1 MHSLEIN
8 PEITVSRISKF
19 IVKRIDDAK
28 ANGVIIGL
36 SGGIDSSVTA
46 ALCVRALGHEKT
58 FGLLMPTQTTQQQ
71 DIDDAI
77 KSATLLGVKYAIE
90 DISPS
95 LNAFKQ
101 FQVFDPERKIVN
113 GNLATRFR
121 MGLLYYYANLHNWL
135 VIGTGN
141 KSELLVGYFT
151 KFGDGGCDILPLGDL
166 FKCQVRQLAE
176 YLDIPPEIIK
186 KAPSAG
192 LWPGQTDES
201 ELGISY
207 NDLDIILSSLEQLMT
222 PDEISKEF
230 NIPLEIIKKVEIMLR
245 KSQHKRIGPMVF
257 KMGSRT
263 PGFDWRLSIISG
275 ET

>member
-8 PEITVSRISKF
+8 PEIAVSRISRF

-36 SGGIDSSVTA
+36 SGGLDSSVTA

-77 KSATLLGVKYAIE
+77 KIATLLDVKYAIE

-101 FQVFDPERKIVN
+101 FQVFDPEKKLIN
-113 GNLATRFR
+113 GNLAARLR
-121 MGLLYYYANLHNWL
+121 MSLLYYYANLHNWL

-166 FKCQVRQLAE
+166 YKCQVRQLAD
-176 YLDIPPEIIK
+176 YLEIPQEIIK
-186 KAPSAG
+186 KMPSAG
-192 LWPGQTDES
+192 LWHGQTDED
-201 ELGISY
+201 ELGTKY
-207 NDLDIILSSLEQLMT
+207 DTLDKILSGLEQLMI
-222 PDEISKEF
+222 PNEISKEF
-230 NIPLEIIKKVEIMLR
+230 DIPLEVIKKVEIMLR
-245 KSQHKRIGPMVF
+245 KSEHKRMGPIIF

-263 PGFDWRLSIISG
+263 PGFDWRLSIASK

>member
-1 MHSLEIN
+1 MLSLEIN
-8 PEITVSRISKF
+8 PEIAVSRISKF

-28 ANGVIIGL
+28 VNGVIIGL

-46 ALCVRALGHEKT
+46 ALCVHALGHEKT

-71 DIDDAI
+71 DVDDAI
-77 KSATLLGVKYAIE
+77 KIANLLGMKYAIE

-101 FQVFDPERKIVN
+101 FQVFDPEKKLAN
-113 GNLATRFR
+113 GNLAARLR
-121 MGLLYYYANLHNWL
+121 MILLYYYANLHNWL

-166 FKCQVRQLAE
+166 YKCQVRQLAE
-176 YLDIPPEIIK
+176 YLEIPPEIIK
-186 KAPSAG
+186 KTPSAG
-192 LWPGQTDES
+192 LWPGQTDED
-201 ELGISY
+201 ELGIKY
-207 NDLDIILSSLEQLMT
+207 DTLDQILSSFEQLML
-222 PDEISKEF
+222 PNEISKEF
-230 NIPLEIIKKVEIMLR
+230 NIPLEVIKKVENMLR
-245 KSQHKRIGPMVF
+245 KSEHKRIGPMIF

-263 PGFDWRLSIISG
+263 PGFDWRLSITSG
-275 ET
+275 EK

>member
-1 MHSLEIN
+1 MHSLKIN
-8 PEITVSRISKF
+8 SEITVSRICKF

-28 ANGVIIGL
+28 TNGVIIGL

-77 KSATLLGVKYAIE
+77 KIATLLGVKYAIE
-90 DISPS
+90 NISPS
-95 LNAFKQ
+95 INGFKQ
-101 FQVFDPERKIVN
+101 FKVFDPKRKIVN
-113 GNLATRFR
+113 GNLAARFR
-121 MGLLYYYANLHNWL
+121 MSLLYYYANLHNWL

-151 KFGDGGCDILPLGDL
+151 KFGDGGCDLLPIGDL
-166 FKCQVRQLAE
+166 YKCQVRQLAE
-176 YLDIPPEIIK
+176 YLDIPPEIIN

-192 LWPGQTDES
+192 LWPGQTDED
-201 ELGISY
+201 ELGINY
-207 NDLDIILSSLEQLMT
+207 DTLDKILSSLEQLMI
-222 PDEISKEF
+222 PNEISKEF
-230 NIPLEIIKKVEIMLR
+230 NIPLEVIEKVESMLR
-245 KSQHKRIGPMVF
+245 KSEHKRIGPMIF

-263 PGFDWRLSIISG
+263 PGFDWRLSIVSK

>member
-8 PEITVSRISKF
+8 PEIAVSRISRF

-36 SGGIDSSVTA
+36 SGGLDSSVTA

-77 KSATLLGVKYAIE
+77 KIATLLGVKYAIE

-101 FQVFDPERKIVN
+101 FQVFDPEKKLIN
-113 GNLATRFR
+113 GNLAARLR
-121 MGLLYYYANLHNWL
+121 MSLLYYYANLHNWV

-166 FKCQVRQLAE
+166 YKCQVRQLAD
-176 YLDIPPEIIK
+176 YLEIPQEIIK
-186 KAPSAG
+186 KMPSAG
-192 LWPGQTDES
+192 LWHGQTDED
-201 ELGISY
+201 ELGTKY
-207 NDLDIILSSLEQLMT
+207 DTLDKILSGLEQLMI
-222 PDEISKEF
+222 PNEISKEF
-230 NIPLEIIKKVEIMLR
+230 DIPLEVIKKVEIMLR
-245 KSQHKRIGPMVF
+245 KSEHKRIGPIIF

-263 PGFDWRLSIISG
+263 PGFDWRLSIASK

>member
-8 PEITVSRISKF
+8 PEITISRISKF
-19 IVKRIDDAK
+19 IVKRINDAK

-77 KSATLLGVKYAIE
+77 KIATSLGMKYAIE

-101 FQVFDPERKIVN
+101 FQVFNPERKIVN
-113 GNLATRFR
+113 GNLAARFR

-166 FKCQVRQLAE
+166 YKCQVRQLAE
-176 YLDIPPEIIK
+176 YLEIPPEIIK

-192 LWPGQTDES
+192 LWPGQTDED
-201 ELGISY
+201 ELGIMY
-207 NDLDIILSSLEQLMT
+207 DTLDKILSSLEQLML
-222 PDEISKEF
+222 PNEISKEF
-230 NIPLEIIKKVEIMLR
+230 DIPLEVIKKVEHMIR
-245 KSQHKRIGPMVF
+245 KSEHKRIGPMVF

-263 PGFDWRLSIISG
+263 PGFDWRLSITSG

>member
-8 PEITVSRISKF
+8 PEIALSRISRF

-36 SGGIDSSVTA
+36 SGGLDSSVTA

-77 KSATLLGVKYAIE
+77 KIATLLGVKYAIE

-101 FQVFDPERKIVN
+101 FQVFDPEKKLIN
-113 GNLATRFR
+113 GNLAARLR
-121 MGLLYYYANLHNWL
+121 MSLLYYYANLHNWL

-166 FKCQVRQLAE
+166 YKCQVRQLAD
-176 YLDIPPEIIK
+176 YLEIPQEIIK
-186 KAPSAG
+186 KMPSAG
-192 LWPGQTDES
+192 LWHGQTDED
-201 ELGISY
+201 ELGTKY
-207 NDLDIILSSLEQLMT
+207 DTLDKILSGLEQLMI
-222 PDEISKEF
+222 PNEISKEF
-230 NIPLEIIKKVEIMLR
+230 DIPLEVIKKVEIMLR
-245 KSQHKRIGPMVF
+245 KSEHKRIGPIIF

-263 PGFDWRLSIISG
+263 PGFDWRLSIASK